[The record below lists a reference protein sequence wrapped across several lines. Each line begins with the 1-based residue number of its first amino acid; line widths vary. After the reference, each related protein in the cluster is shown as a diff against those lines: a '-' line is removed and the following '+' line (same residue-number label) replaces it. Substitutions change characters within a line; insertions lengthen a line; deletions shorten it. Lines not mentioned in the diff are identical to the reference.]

1 MEGDGFEGSR
11 QRKQHVG
18 QVSVITPC
26 PEDPRV
32 HRCSSH
38 RGKWG
43 WVRVGSEGTASRID
57 LGPATLTPLCRRA
70 SALCSVLS
78 VGTLM
83 GFY

>member
-1 MEGDGFEGSR
+1 MMGSR
-11 QRKQHVG
+11 APGRENSMWAGSV
-18 QVSVITPC
+18 VITPC